1 MAQSVVETCEIC
13 NQALG
18 IDFCEECEQT
28 FCNHCKLMHLRM
40 KISRNHT
47 FKNVDHEEV
56 KLNLCDQHNLGYILY
71 CEKCNSLACKT
82 CIIEN
87 HKGHELEDINIA
99 KISELQVEVSEKLES
114 YSKEIHE
121 GSRNSPLLMKDQMK
135 NHEKACK
142 KAIEEINCR
151 SNAIKSCVDKIVD
164 SYTTQILQKEE
175 NQNRKANAYIDA
187 IENLVENLYK
197 IKREYWTILDKRS
210 GVALLKSLQKF
221 QKDNNNLDL
230 EIPVVPSLGQTLAA
244 RNRCKC
250 SVFDMTVGLF
260 DDYNFD

>member
-1 MAQSVVETCEIC
+1 MMAQSVVETCEIC

-121 GSRNSPLLMKDQMK
+121 GSRNSLLLMKDQMK

-151 SNAIKSCVDKIVD
+151 SVSRSRPAST
-164 SYTTQILQKEE
+164 SATTPGLPLQR
-175 NQNRKANAYIDA
+175 QQCHTPSKALFPASFPIMERFQDQPSQSHSS
-187 IENLVENLYK
+187 VE
-197 IKREYWTILDKRS
+197 
-210 GVALLKSLQKF
+210 
-221 QKDNNNLDL
+221 
-230 EIPVVPSLGQTLAA
+230 SLGL
-244 RNRCKC
+244 
-250 SVFDMTVGLF
+250 
-260 DDYNFD
+260 

>member
-1 MAQSVVETCEIC
+1 MMAQSVVETCEIC

-121 GSRNSPLLMKDQMK
+121 GSRNSLLLMKDQMK

-151 SNAIKSCVDKIVD
+151 SNAIKSCVDKI
-164 SYTTQILQKEE
+164 
-175 NQNRKANAYIDA
+175 
-187 IENLVENLYK
+187 ENLDENLNK
-197 IKREYWTILDKRS
+197 IEREYWTILDKRN

-244 RNRCKC
+244 QNRCKY

-260 DDYNFD
+260 DGYNFD